1 MTLHRFPQKPRVHVS
16 DIGYARDSMENAQHG
31 TADIS
36 ADIEHHERILATV
49 GTKLSPLARSRMQ
62 SELAALREMQ
72 ADAESEAAVWQEAV
86 QALITLDAVDDRP
99 GSEEG

>member
-1 MTLHRFPQKPRVHVS
+1 MTLHRFPQKPQVHVS
-16 DIGYARDSMENAQHG
+16 DVGYARDSMESARHG
-31 TADIS
+31 ATDIA

-49 GTKLSPLARSRMQ
+49 GPKLSPLARSRMQ

-86 QALITLDAVDDRP
+86 QALMCLDAADDRP
-99 GSEEG
+99 GPDEG